1 MFCPLAIPMYL
12 GRAEEGTVLTFYT
25 RVDIANNNQLSTSAF
40 KVRHLFTGQQW
51 YPELGL
57 YDLRNRFYSPDL
69 GRFLQPDPVGFWG
82 GRNLYRYCRNNP
94 VMRSDPF
101 GTCGGGLPPCL
112 PEKGDNENV
121 PTVEPV
127 IVPGEDPN
135 PADISRTGF
144 LPGDLAGWPTPLDP
158 ERVAL
163 IIDHGDKGGMEVI
176 LRNDSPSVEHPP
188 PSSVPPQNPPPPGP
202 APATPTSPSA
212 PASPPS
218 PSAPAAGVFSLW
230 QVMLI
235 TAFNDPV
242 GDRDNRLGP
251 GSIATADLR
260 YRTSDFDQHGN
271 LVHFRPGSPIRA
283 YRRGSAVTIY
293 RQDGSVYNGTITDT
307 GAGFA
312 APRPQMGLPNG
323 VPGTLWLDMWTPTGS
338 EDPEWD
344 LVLIQLQP

>member
-1 MFCPLAIPMYL
+1 MFY
-12 GRAEEGTVLTFYT
+12 
-25 RVDIANNNQLSTSAF
+25 DANNNQLSASAF
-40 KVRHLFTGQQW
+40 GVRHLFTGQQW
-51 YPELGL
+51 YQELGL

-69 GRFLQPDPVGFWG
+69 GRFLQPDPIGFWG

-94 VMRSDPF
+94 VTRADPF

-121 PTVEPV
+121 PTIEPV

-202 APATPTSPSA
+202 APAAPTSPSA
-212 PASPPS
+212 SASPPS
-218 PSAPAAGVFSLW
+218 PSAPAAGVFSHWGTVTPIIVGPVNLGLDDDGSGPSHNDRYHSRFTSYRPGGVSLNADTVPYIVAP
-230 QVMLI
+230 QDALSQGVRAGD
-235 TAFNDPV
+235 TAFVIGNGTWAPGIV
-242 GDRDNRLGP
+242 GDI
-251 GSIATADLR
+251 GSSGRGWGEVSLRMAWDL
-260 YRTSDFDQHGN
+260 
-271 LVHFRPGSPIRA
+271 
-283 YRRGSAVTIY
+283 
-293 RQDGSVYNGTITDT
+293 
-307 GAGFA
+307 
-312 APRPQMGLPNG
+312 G
-323 VPGTLWLDMWTPTGS
+323 VPTIDVPYPTGPVI
-338 EDPEWD
+338 PESFGP
-344 LVLIQLQP
+344 IPATIIAIPTGY